1 MYQLKAHSTILIGLL
16 LIMLPSCSAP
26 VPEKRIEWKSKQIDL
41 GKFDYGGTTEGTFT
55 FYNHQSTQVL
65 IREVVP
71 GCDCTSI
78 PDYTKQP
85 VLPGD
90 SGFIRVVYNT
100 HKGIIG
106 PLRKNLFVFF
116 DGTRDS
122 VQTLY
127 YSGEVTGHK

>member
-1 MYQLKAHSTILIGLL
+1 MLQLRQFIFPVVATL
-16 LIMLPSCSAP
+16 LISSCSEP
-26 VPEKRIEWKSKQIDL
+26 TDGKGIEWKTKQIDL
-41 GKFDYGGTTEGTFT
+41 GKFDYGGKQEGLFT
-55 FYNHQSTQVL
+55 FYNHQRGKVR

-78 PDYTKQP
+78 PDYSNQF

-90 SGFIRVVYNT
+90 SGYIRVVYDT

-106 PLRKNLFVFF
+106 PLRKNLYVILE
-116 DGTRDS
+116 GTADS

-127 YSGEVTGHK
+127 YTGEVTGHK